1 MIPPSKL
8 PQRDKASLCRFLEGC
23 QTAAR
28 LKGRFQLASISLAVR
43 HISPLAV
50 LQSIYEPDELHFYVE
65 RATDDEAVAGA
76 EAVVEARFTGPT
88 RFAEVKAF
96 AQELLENTIA
106 IGDLDAAFTGPHFF
120 TAFSFDDTVPDGST
134 FPAATVFVPRW
145 QVSRSDG
152 RYGAVA
158 NVRVDADSD
167 IEQLVERV
175 WGAYEKFAAF
185 EYPDEE
191 LAEVST
197 MPATQVERREVS
209 VDQFKQAVS
218 TALDQIEAKAYE
230 KVVLARSIELH
241 ADQDWQP
248 LDALNRLRERFG
260 GCFTFSFGG
269 GQGRSFIGATPERL
283 IKVRNGQ
290 LATDAIAGSAPRGA
304 TAREDAKFA
313 RELLESAKDLHEH
326 ACVRESIL
334 RRLESCGVSAC
345 AEAQPRLLPLPNV
358 QHLRTRITAPA
369 SESVHLMD
377 LVAELHPTPAVGGTP
392 RAAAVSHIRELEK
405 LDRGLFAGAIGWFDH
420 RNEGE
425 MIVGIRSALIDGA
438 VARLYAGAGIVKGS
452 DPRKELNETE
462 IKLGAMLNALT

>member
-1 MIPPSKL
+1 M
-8 PQRDKASLCRFLEGC
+8 EGC

-106 IGDLDAAFTGPHFF
+106 IGDLDAAFTGPHFLPPLAS
-120 TAFSFDDTVPDGST
+120 TTPSQMGVPSRRRLFLCHAGRCPDRMD
-134 FPAATVFVPRW
+134 AMERW
-145 QVSRSDG
+145 QTFVWTPIAILSNWSNVS
-152 RYGAVA
+152 
-158 NVRVDADSD
+158 
-167 IEQLVERV
+167 
-175 WGAYEKFAAF
+175 GAYEKFAAF

>member
-1 MIPPSKL
+1 MS
-8 PQRDKASLCRFLEGC
+8 FLEGC

-175 WGAYEKFAAF
+175 WGPTRNLLPSSIRMRNWLK
-185 EYPDEE
+185 
-191 LAEVST
+191 
-197 MPATQVERREVS
+197 S
-209 VDQFKQAVS
+209 VRCQ
-218 TALDQIEAKAYE
+218 
-230 KVVLARSIELH
+230 
-241 ADQDWQP
+241 
-248 LDALNRLRERFG
+248 RLRWSGVRFQWI
-260 GCFTFSFGG
+260 SSSK
-269 GQGRSFIGATPERL
+269 Q
-283 IKVRNGQ
+283 
-290 LATDAIAGSAPRGA
+290 
-304 TAREDAKFA
+304 
-313 RELLESAKDLHEH
+313 
-326 ACVRESIL
+326 
-334 RRLESCGVSAC
+334 
-345 AEAQPRLLPLPNV
+345 
-358 QHLRTRITAPA
+358 
-369 SESVHLMD
+369 
-377 LVAELHPTPAVGGTP
+377 
-392 RAAAVSHIRELEK
+392 
-405 LDRGLFAGAIGWFDH
+405 
-420 RNEGE
+420 
-425 MIVGIRSALIDGA
+425 
-438 VARLYAGAGIVKGS
+438 
-452 DPRKELNETE
+452 
-462 IKLGAMLNALT
+462 